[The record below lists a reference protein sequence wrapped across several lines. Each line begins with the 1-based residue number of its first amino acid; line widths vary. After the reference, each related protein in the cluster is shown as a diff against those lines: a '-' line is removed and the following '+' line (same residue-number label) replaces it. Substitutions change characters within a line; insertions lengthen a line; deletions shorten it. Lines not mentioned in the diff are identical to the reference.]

1 MSVGVRAVI
10 RLGAIRHNL
19 EIIRDKAPGARIM
32 AVIKANAY
40 GHGLVP
46 VARSLADADC
56 LAVARLGEAATLREA
71 GIATPIALLPGVES
85 EPDLAEALALELQ
98 LGVHSAIQ
106 AEWLERVGRANAT
119 IWLKIDTGMNRLGF
133 RPADLPEMIVRL
145 GECSAVADL
154 RLMSHLANAE
164 DADDDATAMQIE
176 RFCELADD
184 FEGDISLANSAGVLG
199 WEESLAR
206 LARRRGAGS
215 VWMRPGLALY
225 GISPFADSHGAEF
238 GLAPAMRFE
247 SRLIAVK
254 PLGRDEAVG
263 YGGTWRAPRDTVL
276 GIVAAGY
283 GDGYSRFI
291 PAGTPVVVNSRRVPV
306 VGRIS
311 MDLTAVDLGPDADDQ
326 IGAAVLFWGDE
337 LPVEEIA
344 RMAATIPY
352 QLVCGVAGRV
362 DRMYED
368 Q

>member
-1 MSVGVRAVI
+1 MSVGARAVI

-40 GHGLVP
+40 GHGLIP

-56 LAVARLGEAATLREA
+56 LAVARLGEAAALREA

-85 EPDLAEALALELQ
+85 EADLGEALALELQ
-98 LGVHSAIQ
+98 LGVHTANQ
-106 AEWLERVGRANAT
+106 VEWLERFGRANAT

-133 RPADLPEMIVRL
+133 RPAELAELIGRL
-145 GECSAVADL
+145 GQCSSVADL

-164 DADDDATAMQIE
+164 DADDDATTMQIE
-176 RFCELADD
+176 CFCELVDD
-184 FEGDISLANSAGVLG
+184 FEGDISLANSAGILA
-199 WEESLAR
+199 WQESLER
-206 LARRRGAGS
+206 LARRRGNGR

-254 PLGRDEAVG
+254 PLGKGEAVG
-263 YGGTWRAPRDTVL
+263 YGGTWQAPRDTVL

-291 PAGTPVVVNSRRVPV
+291 PAGTPVVVNGRRVRV

-311 MDLTAVDLGPDADDQ
+311 MDLTAVDLGPAANDR
-326 IGAAVLFWGDE
+326 IGAAVLLWGDE
-337 LPVEEIA
+337 LPVEDVA

-352 QLVCGVAGRV
+352 QLVCGVAERV
-362 DRMYED
+362 RRVFED
-368 Q
+368 